1 MILQV
6 MRTGW
11 MNLKRDRAALIL
23 SFVVPIVF
31 FSIFAGI
38 FASRASRTPKVTL
51 AIADEDGSERSR
63 RLIAALKSEKAL
75 RVVEVDKEKRPLNAA
90 SAETYVKAGDAPAAI
105 VIPKGFGTSKI
116 TFGPSSNAARP
127 KFLIIAD
134 TSDPVAAQVA
144 NGLLQKTVMTS
155 MPDMMMNAGVD
166 AVDQYSGGL
175 TEQQKK
181 TLQSNFKTF
190 QEWGEMGGGGAN
202 AEASAID
209 IQLVDILGETKKAPM
224 VAFYAAGIGVMFM
237 LFTASNAGGA
247 LLEEHESGTLDR
259 ILSTRVTLNSLL
271 VGKLVYLWTLGIVQL
286 LVMFT
291 WGAVVFKL
299 ELLKHFDGFVIM
311 AVATGLAC
319 SAFGLL
325 LAAVSRS
332 RAQLSALSTLTV
344 LTLSALGGSM
354 VPRFLMPESMQKAG
368 LALFNTWAIE
378 GFTRVFWR
386 EEPLQALIVP
396 VAVLV
401 GTGLVFF
408 AIAMRLTRR
417 FEIT

>member
-6 MRTGW
+6 MRAGW
-11 MNLKRDRAALIL
+11 MNLKRDRAALML

-38 FASRASRTPKVTL
+38 FAGRAASTPKVTL
-51 AIADEDGSERSR
+51 AIADEDRSERSR

-75 RVVEVDKEKRPLNAA
+75 RVVEVDEEKHPFTAA
-90 SAETYVKAGDAPAAI
+90 SAQIYVKTGDAPAAI
-105 VIPKGFGTSKI
+105 VIPKGFGVSRI
-116 TFGPSSNAARP
+116 TFGPGNNATRP
-127 KFLIIAD
+127 KFQIIAD
-134 TSDPVAAQVA
+134 TSDPVAAQVV
-144 NGLLQKTVMTS
+144 NGLLQKTVMTA
-155 MPDMMMNAGVD
+155 MPDMMMTAGVD

-181 TLQSNFKTF
+181 MLQSNFKAF
-190 QEWGEMGGGGAN
+190 EEMGAMGGESAKTD
-202 AEASAID
+202 ASAID
-209 IQLVDILGETKKAPM
+209 IQLVDILGETKKAPL

-259 ILSTRVTLNSLL
+259 ILATRVTLNKLL

-291 WGAVVFKL
+291 WGAIIFKL
-299 ELLKHFDGFVIM
+299 ELLKHLDGFAIM
-311 AVATGLAC
+311 ATATGIAC

-325 LAAVSRS
+325 LAAVART
-332 RAQLSALSTLTV
+332 RAQLGALSTLTV

-354 VPRFLMPESMQKAG
+354 VPRFLMPESMQKVG
-368 LALFNTWAIE
+368 LLLFNTWAIE

-386 EEPLQALIVP
+386 EEPLHTLIVP
-396 VAVLV
+396 VAVLL
-401 GTGLVFF
+401 GTATVFF

-417 FEIT
+417 FEIS